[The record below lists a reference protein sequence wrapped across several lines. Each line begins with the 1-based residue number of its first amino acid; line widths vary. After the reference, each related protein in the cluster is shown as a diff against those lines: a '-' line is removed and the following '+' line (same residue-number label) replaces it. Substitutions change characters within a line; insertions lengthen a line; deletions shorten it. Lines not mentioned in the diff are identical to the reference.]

1 MLPSSVLLF
10 ALAIAW
16 AAVLLPPYI
25 RKRRHARLG
34 DSISLFN
41 RHLSV
46 LERTAPTGSSSAS
59 LSPMAGGSARPLPI
73 PRSAVEGR
81 QRRREVLAV
90 LGAVVLVTLAGAAL
104 IGGLF
109 VYLHILVDVVALTYV
124 VMLARLKRLDDERAR
139 KVRTLPVASQTGRS
153 AEPVLLR
160 SSAN

>member
-1 MLPSSVLLF
+1 VLLLV
-10 ALAIAW
+10 LAIAW
-16 AAVLLPPYI
+16 AAVLLPPYL

-46 LERTAPTGSSSAS
+46 LERTAPTGSTSAS
-59 LSPMAGGSARPLPI
+59 LSPMANSAASPLPV
-73 PRSAVEGR
+73 PRSAIEAQ

-90 LGAVVLVTLAGAAL
+90 MGAAVLVSLAGAAL

-109 VYLHILVDVVALTYV
+109 VVLHVLIDIVALGYV
-124 VMLARLKRLDDERAR
+124 VLLARLKRVHEERAQ
-139 KVRTLPVASQTGRS
+139 KVRTLPVVTQQTGRS

-160 SSAN
+160 SSGS